1 MAELDDKELQRYE
14 NLLLK
19 AQQHKTPERELTI
32 FDTAVNSH
40 YENPTTELLAFFLDP
55 EQKHGLGS
63 SFYNGFIEVIRDL
76 SGYQD
81 IELGQFVQL
90 QTQQSTQG
98 NKFIDLWLETDSALI
113 IVEIKVHHIQNNPF
127 DDYVVWGKEKLA
139 EINKDLS
146 ESATE
151 KQLVLLILSP
161 NGVSRIKQWSGL
173 SFTDL
178 SENVQ
183 RALGSQLIANP
194 LSKWLIFARDFLLH
208 LNSFHELLDLN
219 MEKVNFV
226 VENMKSIQELVN
238 LREECYQ
245 EIIDHINN
253 KIQEKIEDYKVGMRR
268 HNWDG
273 TPALR
278 FIGNH
283 WKDWSDTVLN
293 LHVNESPMSCSVN
306 MYIQHPTDEIVKKA
320 KVLLKKS
327 PFPISEQRYE
337 QNNKFWGAH
346 FKFNAFNLE
355 EVTQLIIFTQQ
366 ILNKVETEWK

>member
-1 MAELDDKELQRYE
+1 MAELEDKELKRYE

-63 SFYNGFIEVIRDL
+63 SFYNGFIEAIRHL
-76 SGYQD
+76 GGYQD
-81 IELGQFVQL
+81 VEFGQFVRL

-98 NKFIDLWLETDSALI
+98 KKFIDLWLETDSALI
-113 IVEIKVHHIQNNPF
+113 IIEIKVHHIQNNPF
-127 DDYVVWGKEKLA
+127 DDYVVWGREKLA
-139 EINKDLS
+139 DINKDLS
-146 ESATE
+146 QSDIE
-151 KQLVLLILSP
+151 KQLILLILSP
-161 NGVSRIKQWSGL
+161 NGVCQIKDWSGL
-173 SFTDL
+173 SFTDF

-183 RALGSQLIANP
+183 RTLGSQLIVNP

-208 LNSFHELLDLN
+208 LNSFNELLELD
-219 MEKVNFV
+219 MEKVNFI

-253 KIQEKIEDYKVGMRR
+253 KIQEKIETYNVGMRR
-268 HNWDG
+268 HNWGG

-278 FIGNH
+278 FVDNH

-306 MYIQHPTDEIVKKA
+306 MYIQYPTDEIVKRA

-327 PFPISEQRYE
+327 PFPIAEQWYE
-337 QNNKFWGAH
+337 QSNKYWGTS
-346 FKFNAFNLE
+346 FKFSVFNLE
-355 EVTQLIIFTQQ
+355 DVTQLIVFTQQ